1 LVFANPRAA
10 GGTPAAVSF
19 HPETKKTNRRHTM
32 QTANVNVPIRV
43 TGRHVSITEA
53 IRDYANSKVEHIHL
67 DYPRIIEAHV
77 ILDVTKHRH
86 AAEIV
91 LHCANHITIEAD
103 HVCDDMYAAIDG
115 VIGKITQQMRK
126 YKTKMLRNH
135 RPRRGEH
142 REFDEHILRI
152 DEHFELHEESEPKHL
167 HTERYMVKTLFVDEA
182 LLQLE
187 LAANRPFVVFQN
199 SKTERVNI
207 LHRRRD
213 GSFGLIELNMPH

>member
-1 LVFANPRAA
+1 
-10 GGTPAAVSF
+10 
-19 HPETKKTNRRHTM
+19 M

-53 IRDYANSKVEHIHL
+53 IREYAHSKVEHIHL

-103 HVCDDMYAAIDG
+103 HECDDMYAAIDG
-115 VIGKITQQMRK
+115 VLSKITQQMRK
-126 YKTKMLRNH
+126 YKTRMLRAH
-135 RPRRGEH
+135 RPRRAET
-142 REFDEHILRI
+142 RQFDEHVLRI
-152 DEHFELHEESEPKHL
+152 DEHFETHEESEPKHL
-167 HTERYMVKTLFVDEA
+167 HTERHVVKALFVDEA
-182 LLQLE
+182 VLQLE
-187 LAANRPFVVFQN
+187 LAANRPFLVFKN
-199 SKTERVNI
+199 AKSDRVNI

-213 GSFGLIELNMPH
+213 GSFGLIELNMSN